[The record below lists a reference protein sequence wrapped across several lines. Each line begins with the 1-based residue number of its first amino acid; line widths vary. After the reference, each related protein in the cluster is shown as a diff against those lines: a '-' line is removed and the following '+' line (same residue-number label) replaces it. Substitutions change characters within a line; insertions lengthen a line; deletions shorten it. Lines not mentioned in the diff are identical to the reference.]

1 MKIFPVIS
9 LLLMLAVGATAVG
22 GELKSPDTK
31 PTAKKGTIELFGD
44 GSKST
49 CILDFVSGKYRMSD
63 GNSCK
68 NDYVYGFALHNVPSA
83 ATIIF
88 TDSPYCMNDG
98 NFYFQ
103 FKTIKYDT
111 STPEVL
117 LKTIPTFENEAVVVP
132 GLQLIYKFD
141 DEKIEGKLSC
151 VSIQL
156 SD

>member
-9 LLLMLAVGATAVG
+9 LLLMLAVGTTAVG

-31 PTAKKGTIELFGD
+31 PTAEKGTIELFGD

-49 CILDFVSGKYRMSD
+49 CVLDFVSGTYRMSS
-63 GNSCK
+63 GNGCK

-88 TDSPYCMNDG
+88 ADSPDCKNDG
-98 NFYFQ
+98 NFYFE
-103 FKTIKYDT
+103 FKTIKYDVR
-111 STPEVL
+111 TPEVM
-117 LKTIPTFENEAVVVP
+117 LKTIPTFENNAVVVP
-132 GLQLIYKFD
+132 GLRLIYKFA

-151 VSIQL
+151 VHIQL